1 MGIQKNYDIF
11 DFVKFILSI
20 FIVSL
25 HSGIVPDIF
34 IPIVR
39 VAVPLF
45 FIISSYLLFEKK
57 SILAENSAGGVYYID
72 LSAAI

>member
-1 MGIQKNYDIF
+1 MNIQKTYDIF
-11 DFVKFILSI
+11 DLVKFILS
-20 FIVSL
+20 IVSL

-57 SILAENSAGGVYYID
+57 SISVENLAGGVHYID
-72 LSAAI
+72 LSVEI